1 MRTVHCLACSAALVL
16 AACAPMRIRAQL
28 FEMNHGHIP
37 GVKLTS
43 QEESTIERLES
54 LDVLP
59 SAQWRYHQG
68 DVPHGEQPSL
78 DDSSW
83 QQVEAHGDRNHRLT
97 APKEAV
103 WFRREI
109 EVPQTLNGYDL
120 TGARVWFRFR
130 ANANGPVP
138 EIIYFNGRRVALGD
152 DLEPIVLFDDAKP
165 GEKVLIAVKLLP
177 TVDEKRIAGVD
188 LNLEF
193 PTNRPNPSD
202 LRTEFL
208 TAALLI
214 PSISK
219 DVSADEATLAKAIG
233 DVDVAALDKKDQE
246 KFDASLKQAQQ
257 SLEPLKP
264 TLQQADMHLTGNS
277 HIDAAWLWPWTE
289 TVDVV
294 KRTFGTAAQLMNE
307 YPTYTYTQSAAQYNQ
322 WMADKYPELN
332 DEIKKR
338 IQEGRWELVGGMWV
352 EPDLNMPDRR
362 IAGAAD
368 PRRAGDVP
376 EALRD
381 DDAHRLEPGFVRLQL
396 ATAADLQALR
406 HRLFRNAE
414 DDMERYQP
422 VAVEAL
428 LVGVA
433 GRQQGADLL
442 PARLCA
448 TAT

>member
-1 MRTVHCLACSAALVL
+1 MRTVHCLACSAALAL
-16 AACAPMRIRAQL
+16 AAFAPVPLRAQL
-28 FEMNHGHIP
+28 FEMNHGHYP
-37 GVKLTS
+37 GVTLS
-43 QEESTIERLES
+43 PQEETTLGRLQS
-54 LDVLP
+54 LGTLP
-59 SAQWRYHQG
+59 SGSWRYHEG
-68 DVPHGEQPSL
+68 DVPHGEDPSL

-83 QQVEAHGDRNHRLT
+83 QQVDAHAQRHHRLT

-138 EIIYFNGRRVALGD
+138 EIIYFNGRRVALGE
-152 DLEPIVLFDDAKP
+152 DLEPISLFDDAKP
-165 GEKVLIAVKLLP
+165 GEKVMVAVKLLP
-177 TVDEKRIAGVD
+177 SADEKHIAGVD
-188 LNLEF
+188 LTLEF
-193 PTNRPNPSD
+193 PQNRPNPSD

-214 PSISK
+214 PSLSK
-219 DVSADEATLAKAIG
+219 DVSADQATLAKAMG
-233 DVDVAALDKKDQE
+233 DVDLTALDSKNQS

-294 KRTFGTAAQLMNE
+294 KRTFGTAAQLMYE

-322 WMADKYPELN
+322 WIADKYPELN

-338 IQEGRWELVGGMWV
+338 IQEGRWEIVGGMWV
-352 EPDLNMPDRR
+352 EPDLNMPKWG
-362 IAGAAD
+362 IAGSAD
-368 PRRAGDVP
+368 PRRAGDLP
-376 EALRD
+376 EALRHD
-381 DDAHRLEPGFVRLQL
+381 DTHWLESGFVRVQL
-396 ATAADLQALR
+396 ATAADL
-406 HRLFRNAE
+406 
-414 DDMERYQP
+414 
-422 VAVEAL
+422 
-428 LVGVA
+428 
-433 GRQQGADLL
+433 
-442 PARLCA
+442 
-448 TAT
+448 